1 MNANDRLKYLR
12 WALVLFGLIMLIGFY
27 PLTVV
32 WPAGWAWHTG
42 RSEYLYM
49 IVGIYAT
56 LGAFLIFAAR
66 EPLKHVSL
74 IWFTIISSLVHGGIM
89 AIQSIVYPEHQG
101 HLWGD
106 VPALL
111 LVAVVLAF
119 LLPRGKSTDALS
131 SHGQSTSVS
140 DSLERS

>member
-12 WALVLFGLIMLIGFY
+12 WALVLFGLLMLIGFY
-27 PLTVV
+27 PLTLV
-32 WPAGWAWHTG
+32 WPSGWAWNAG
-42 RSEYLYM
+42 QSEYLYM

-56 LGAFLIFAAR
+56 LGAFLIYAAR

-74 IWFTIISSLVHGGIM
+74 IWFTVASSLVHGGIM
-89 AIQSIVYPEHQG
+89 AIQSIANPEHRG

-111 LVAVVLAF
+111 LVAAVLAF
-119 LLPRGKSTDALS
+119 LLPSSKSTDALAS
-131 SHGQSTSVS
+131 RGQSTSAPNAS
-140 DSLERS
+140 